1 MKIEKCV
8 AIKDLSHCL
17 ECACKCNELEHN
29 YPHDHIRTR
38 MISKIY
44 KIINI
49 CDDLILCC
57 FFFFAYPVSPNSHLV
72 YINWYVQF
80 FLLLRYHIIFYT
92 NELSKKVIDFPSIY
106 TRRIGFFSKIEIFE
120 LNKKNHQQQQQKT
133 NKNQKTTTIL

>member
-8 AIKDLSHCL
+8 AIKDLSHCV

-29 YPHDHIRTR
+29 YPHEHIRTR

-49 CDDLILCC
+49 CDDLILWV
-57 FFFFAYPVSPNSHLV
+57 FFFLHTLYPRIHILFTSTDMSN
-72 YINWYVQF
+72 F

-120 LNKKNHQQQQQKT
+120 LNKKNQQQQQKT